1 MQLNTANSEITTGHK
16 VSRKLAASQNALF
29 VFAPTQQVLN
39 VNCGRYFVY
48 TIAGLF
54 FS

>member
-1 MQLNTANSEITTGHK
+1 MQLNTATSEITTGYI
-16 VSRKLAASQNALF
+16 VYRKLAASQNALF
-29 VFAPTQQVLN
+29 VFALTQQVLN
-39 VNCGRYFVY
+39 VNYGRYFVH